1 VKKGVS
7 KVMQNQNIYY
17 DKGGVNDDAIFEYIW
32 CIDLLSNNLMVIS
45 MEFMCQSISQKKMT
59 NLN

>member
-17 DKGGVNDDAIFEYIW
+17 DKGGVNDDAI
-32 CIDLLSNNLMVIS
+32 
-45 MEFMCQSISQKKMT
+45 
-59 NLN
+59 LNIFGALIF